1 MILDLK
7 GPGAGPAKIK
17 EEIVTQR
24 IWDEYLTERDK
35 AVFKASGYGA
45 KAGGGERPAL
55 LIIDVNY
62 NFCGERSEPILDSIE
77 KWRTSCGEEAW
88 KALPEIRK
96 LIDKC
101 HAKGIP
107 VIYTTGTVRDD
118 GWDKGSWAWKSSR
131 TDEDVNDGAPNE
143 RDSNR
148 DGNDIMD
155 EIAPSSKDLVIRKL
169 KPSAFFG
176 TPLMAFLND
185 LGADSLIVT
194 GTTTSGCVRASVLD
208 AFSNN
213 LRCTIVE
220 EACFDRS
227 QASHAINLCDMHA
240 KYADVVPIDEAL
252 SQIEEIDHIYNLPSG
267 TSPG

>member
-1 MILDLK
+1 MT
-7 GPGAGPAKIK
+7 
-17 EEIVTQR
+17 ER
-24 IWDEYLTERDK
+24 IWDKFLTERDK
-35 AVFKASGYGA
+35 QVFATSGYGA
-45 KAGGGERPAL
+45 LAGPGKKPAL

-62 NFCGERSEPILDSIE
+62 NFCGEQREPILESIK
-77 KWRTSCGEEAW
+77 KWRTSCGEDAW
-88 KALPEIRK
+88 DALPHIRR
-96 LIDKC
+96 LIDRC
-101 HAKGIP
+101 HEKGIP

-131 TDEDVNDGAPNE
+131 SDEDVASAKPAVRE
-143 RDSNR
+143 TNR

-155 EIAPSSKDLVIRKL
+155 EIAPEPQDIVIRKL
-169 KPSAFFG
+169 KPSAFSG
-176 TPLMAFLND
+176 TPLQAFLND

-194 GTTTSGCVRASVLD
+194 GTTTSGCVRASVID

-240 KYADVVPIDEAL
+240 KYADVVPIEEAMAL
-252 SQIEEIDHIYNLPSG
+252 VEAIDAEYNLPTG
-267 TSPG
+267 KPPGG

>member
-1 MILDLK
+1 V
-7 GPGAGPAKIK
+7 A
-17 EEIVTQR
+17 ER
-24 IWDEYLTERDK
+24 IWDNFLTERDK
-35 AVFKASGYGA
+35 AVFAASGYGA
-45 KAGGGERPAL
+45 KAGGGKKPAL

-62 NFCGERSEPILDSIE
+62 AFCGERPEPILESIR
-77 KWRTSCGEEAW
+77 KWRTSCGEDAW
-88 KALPEIRK
+88 QSLPHIRK

-101 HAKGIP
+101 HEKGIP

-131 TDEDVNDGAPNE
+131 TAEDVATGAPE
-143 RDSNR
+143 ARDTNR

-155 EIAPSSKDLVIRKL
+155 EIAPSPRDIVIRKL

-185 LGADSLIVT
+185 LGADSLVVT

-208 AFSNN
+208 AFSQN
-213 LRCTIVE
+213 LRVVIAK

-227 QASHAINLCDMHA
+227 QASHAINLCDMNA
-240 KYADVVPIDEAL
+240 KYADVVSTDEAL
-252 SQIEEIDHIYNLPSG
+252 AYIETIDAEYNLPSG
-267 TSPG
+267 KPLAR

>member
-1 MILDLK
+1 M
-7 GPGAGPAKIK
+7 A
-17 EEIVTQR
+17 ER
-24 IWDEYLTERDK
+24 IWDKFLTERDK
-35 AVFKASGYGA
+35 QVFAQSGFGA
-45 KAGGGERPAL
+45 LAGGGKKPAL

-62 NFCGERSEPILDSIE
+62 NFCGEQREPILESIK
-77 KWRTSCGEEAW
+77 KWRTSCGEDAW
-88 KALPEIRK
+88 DALPHIRR
-96 LIDKC
+96 LIDRC
-101 HAKGIP
+101 HEKGIP

-131 TDEDVNDGAPNE
+131 SNEDVASGKPAARE
-143 RDSNR
+143 TNR

-155 EIAPSSKDLVIRKL
+155 EIAPGPRDIVIRKL
-169 KPSAFFG
+169 KPSAFSG
-176 TPLMAFLND
+176 TPLQAFLND

-194 GTTTSGCVRASVLD
+194 GTTTSGCVRASVID

-240 KYADVVPIDEAL
+240 KYADVVPVEEAL
-252 SQIEEIDHIYNLPSG
+252 ALVESIDAEYNLPSG
-267 TSPG
+267 KPLGG